1 MNGTRI
7 LASLA
12 AVCLMAAALPRPSPR
27 PALDVSAESC
37 LTLSDTP
44 PGPGPSVM
52 AALERCHALLPAD
65 VELMGD
71 LGAAYE
77 SAGLRDRAEAIY
89 ARALAAD
96 PGYAE
101 LRLRLGRLLLGR
113 GARAE
118 ARRQAEAALLTQPNR
133 KAIRDLLQA
142 ASGPGPEVP
151 E

>member
-37 LTLSDTP
+37 LTMSDTP
-44 PGPGPSVM
+44 PGTGPSAL

-65 VELMGD
+65 VELMAD

-77 SAGLRDRAEAIY
+77 SAGVRERAEAIY

-101 LRLRLGRLLLGR
+101 LRLRLGRLLLSR
-113 GARAE
+113 GALTE
-118 ARRQAEAALLTQPNR
+118 ARRQAEAGLLTQPNR
-133 KAIRDLLQA
+133 KALRDLLQA
-142 ASGPGPEVP
+142 AGPPDPKVP